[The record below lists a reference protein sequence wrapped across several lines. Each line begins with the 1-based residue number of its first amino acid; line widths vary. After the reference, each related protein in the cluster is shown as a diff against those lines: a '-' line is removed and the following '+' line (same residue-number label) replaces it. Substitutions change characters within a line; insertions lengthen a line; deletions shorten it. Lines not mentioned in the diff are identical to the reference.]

1 MLVTPRMALRRRVI
15 GIAVGFVVI
24 FLVHVVFIYIAS
36 VAENPDSS
44 LNVRGFRRIVPA
56 NGLSDSVPFIL
67 WVIIARDFVWE
78 SAARV
83 LSPRPSEAPAQ
94 ADDGNRG
101 ETQCPRTES

>member
-1 MLVTPRMALRRRVI
+1 LRRRSI

-36 VAENPDSS
+36 TAENPDSS

-83 LSPRPSEAPAQ
+83 LSPRTDGAPAQ
-94 ADDGNRG
+94 AG
-101 ETQCPRTES
+101 ESHGGES